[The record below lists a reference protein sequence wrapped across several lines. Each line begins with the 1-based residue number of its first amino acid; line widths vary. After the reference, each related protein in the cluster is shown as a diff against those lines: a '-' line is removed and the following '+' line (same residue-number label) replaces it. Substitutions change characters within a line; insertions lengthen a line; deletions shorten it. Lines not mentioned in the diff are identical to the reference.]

1 MVSDL
6 LLSKPQEPIPHI
18 VQHLQDLQGK
28 GTPPLTKE
36 EKSELHQLRD
46 EVEKLRAKAKQLK
59 KKKEAKGSSDS
70 DEDKKK
76 AGDESSEDS
85 EVDEEFLDEMNE
97 PLSPLKNQ

>member
-1 MVSDL
+1 M
-6 LLSKPQEPIPHI
+6 KKKNE
-18 VQHLQDLQGK
+18 
-28 GTPPLTKE
+28 
-36 EKSELHQLRD
+36 
-46 EVEKLRAKAKQLK
+46 AKA
-59 KKKEAKGSSDS
+59 SSDS